1 MAKIIRIKL
10 KYDEITIKIYNHLV
24 FPIVIGFYLVN
35 LAIFNIMIENKKISL
50 LMNFDTYLGSL
61 IYFLLMGLTAIIFCF

>member
-10 KYDEITIKIYNHLV
+10 KYDEITIKIYHHLV
-24 FPIVIGFYLVN
+24 FPIVIGFYLAN

-50 LMNFDTYLGSL
+50 LMNFNTHLGSL